1 MEQTSQKWGKD
12 PGRRVTDMSNIKSSN
27 IESRVQD
34 RLKLV
39 YELKDLEDLIN
50 ILKLAPATPVFHYY
64 NGEKHI
70 YIAHTLGDYVFL
82 LYRDA
87 PLPENLEIPFAGDR
101 KINLVKVLNVKAVS
115 IKEFASNL
123 G

>member
-1 MEQTSQKWGKD
+1 
-12 PGRRVTDMSNIKSSN
+12 MSGTESSN
-27 IESRVQD
+27 VEKTQD

-50 ILKLAPATPVFHYY
+50 ILKVAPATPVFYYY

-82 LYRDA
+82 LYRDT
-87 PLPENLEIPFAGDR
+87 PLPKNLEIPFAGDR
-101 KINLVKVLNVKAVS
+101 KINLVKVLNIKAIG
-115 IKEFASNL
+115 IKELASSL